1 MKNFFKK
8 LFNISDDEIEV
19 VAEEQAAE
27 PEAVAEEPAVR
38 KKPPKRRLTKRAK
51 PRSIGGKTT
60 NKGWPL
66 KRSFF

>member
-27 PEAVAEEPAVR
+27 PEEATQEEADEASE
-38 KKPPKRRLTKRAK
+38 AK
-51 PRSIGGKTT
+51 VNWGE
-60 NKGWPL
+60 NDE
-66 KRSFF
+66 

>member
-27 PEAVAEEPAVR
+27 PEAVAEEQAAEPEEA
-38 KKPPKRRLTKRAK
+38 TQEEADEASEAK
-51 PRSIGGKTT
+51 VNWGE
-60 NKGWPL
+60 NDE
-66 KRSFF
+66 